1 MKTAEFNE
9 MLHSKR
15 ISVFTLGDASR
26 LIGKPRRYASLF
38 LSRDKAV
45 RMAGR
50 GLYYTDDATEYEVA
64 SATLV
69 PSYISLISA
78 LRFHNLTEQI
88 PNIMYLVSYKRHR
101 PLPNIDGYRLE
112 FIAVKKSMFYGY
124 EKSDG
129 AMVAAPEKAVL
140 DMLYLRRFVEYA
152 DEAIESGGVD
162 KRRLMAYAIMSRDEK
177 LVHEVRGRL
186 SGRVVR

>member
-9 MLHSKR
+9 LLHSKR
-15 ISVFTLGDASR
+15 ISVFTLSDASR

-45 RMAGR
+45 KMAGR
-50 GLYYTDDATEYEVA
+50 GLYYTGDATEYEVA

-101 PLPNIDGYRLE
+101 PLPDIDGYRLE

-129 AMVAAPEKAVL
+129 AMVATPEKAVL
-140 DMLYLRRFVEYA
+140 DMLYLRRFIEYA
-152 DEAIESGGVD
+152 DEAIESGKVD
-162 KRRLMAYAIMSRDEK
+162 KKRLMAYAAMSRDEK
-177 LVHEVRGRL
+177 LAHEVKERL
-186 SGRVVR
+186 SGRG